1 MTGVFPRLVL
11 ALLLPVLV
19 YATLATGRYG
29 ETARLA
35 WRDFLYTIRP
45 QRPPPPNIVIVAV
58 DEPSFQEIGL
68 RWPWPRSTHGKLV
81 DILAKGGARAIGFD
95 MVFVELSPNPEQDA
109 QFARSVKNAGR
120 VVLGGHIS
128 QVVRQGYQHSIFVDL
143 LPMLAE
149 ATAQKAV
156 VNLYPDP
163 DGIIRQGVLNIE
175 GTPSLA
181 YGVAKTSGLP
191 LSPPPDDSEIFLIDF
206 AGPTGTTTTVS
217 YYQVLEGSLPDG
229 FFKDKLVLVGFASD
243 VAVEIEGA
251 VDAFPSPFFRFSKK
265 MMYGV
270 EIHAN
275 SLNTILHGF
284 PLQELDHPLFVL
296 IFLMIAAFPFFVKE
310 RPVIL
315 AVMAGLSLLG
325 LGGLSAAL
333 FQVKGWA
340 LDVVPAMGAGLVNA
354 MFWGVREYWITE
366 KEKKK
371 VKGAF
376 ESYVP
381 PAVVNEVLRN
391 PDLLRLG
398 GQKKELTVLFSDIRG
413 FTTLSE
419 RLDPEQLVHLLNHYL
434 SKMTDKVFERSG
446 TLDKYIGD
454 AIMAFFGAPLPR
466 DDHAVLACRTALDML
481 EALETMGPEWAKM
494 GLPAP
499 KIGIGINTGAMVVGN
514 MGSDRR
520 FDYTVMGDEV
530 NLSSRLEGIT
540 KTYKTACVISEN
552 TQKQLGPEFICRELD
567 LVRVKGKKE
576 PVRIFELVAT
586 GEVEEPVA
594 KKLHVFSEGIQAYR
608 NQDWDN
614 AEKAFLAVLEQNPA
628 DGPSHVFLER
638 CKVFRTSPPDPDWQG
653 VWVMATK

>member
-1 MTGVFPRLVL
+1 MFPRLIL
-11 ALLLPVLV
+11 ALLLPVLI
-19 YATLATGRYG
+19 YAALTTTRYG

-45 QRPPPPNIVIVAV
+45 RRQPPPNIVIVAV
-58 DEPSFQEIGL
+58 DEPSFQELGL
-68 RWPWPRSTHGKLV
+68 RWPWPRSVHGKLV
-81 DILAKGGARAIGFD
+81 DILAKGGAKAIGFD
-95 MVFVELSPNPEQDA
+95 MVFVEHSQNSEEDTK
-109 QFARSVKNAGR
+109 FARSVKNAGR

-149 ATAQKAV
+149 AAKQKVV

-163 DGIIRQGVLNIE
+163 DGIIRQGVLHIE

-181 YGVAKTSGLP
+181 YGVALSSGLP
-191 LSPPPDDSEIFLIDF
+191 LADPPDDSEVFLIDF
-206 AGPTGTTTTVS
+206 GGPTGTITTVS
-217 YYQVLEGSLPDG
+217 YYQVLEGNLPEG

-284 PLQELDHPLFVL
+284 PLRELDHPLFVL
-296 IFLMIAAFPFFVKE
+296 LFLMIAAFPFFVKE
-310 RPVIL
+310 RPVVL
-315 AVMAGLSLLG
+315 AVISGVSLLG
-325 LGGLSAAL
+325 LGGLSVVL

-419 RLDPEQLVHLLNHYL
+419 RLDPEQLVQLLNHYL
-434 SKMTDKVFERSG
+434 SEMTDKVFERNG

-466 DDHAVLACRTALDML
+466 DDHAVLACHTALDML
-481 EALETMGPEWAKM
+481 EALNAMGPVWAKM

-499 KIGIGINTGAMVVGN
+499 KIGIGVNTGSMVVGN
-514 MGSDRR
+514 MGSNRR

-540 KTYKTACVISEN
+540 KTYKTTCVISEN
-552 TQKQLGPEFICRELD
+552 TRNLLEPEFVCRELD

-576 PVRIFELVAT
+576 PVRIFELVAR
-586 GEVEEPVA
+586 GEAPEAVA
-594 KKLHVFSEGIQAYR
+594 RILHYFSKGIAAYR
-608 NQDWDN
+608 DQNWDE
-614 AEKAFLAVLEQNPA
+614 AEKAFLKVLEKNPA

-638 CKVFRTSPPDPDWQG
+638 CKAFRASPPDEGWQG